1 MEMFEPVQPVRLKRP
16 VFVVPETTLTEQKKP
31 DEKVEESVD
40 DSASLPE
47 EQEEV
52 ESEDQDSEDG
62 DSEASESES
71 TESESTDSKDVEEQD
86 LGDELSDLEDDLFL
100 SPDDDEGEVVDLV
113 EDSGPDVKVVEIEL
127 GGGEE
132 TVTESEV
139 DILTAEL
146 DSRQN
151 EIVELEKAVE
161 EITATKEEINAK
173 MLRVAADLEN
183 YRRRSEREK
192 TELKRYGI
200 DRVMMDLIPAVDNME
215 RALNHAEE
223 RGEDSPLVEGI
234 EMVYR
239 QFISALKKHG
249 VEGFESKGDAFDPQ
263 RHEAIQQ
270 VETTE
275 EKTGT
280 IMEQY
285 QKGYFLHDRLIRPA
299 LVSVA
304 KRIEA
309 PEDDENTEEEEDS
322 SEEVDMDE
330 VAEKEESPEQGA
342 VDDDPARE
350 SEAEEDES
358 EAEGDDLS
366 GEEPPG
372 N

>member
-1 MEMFEPVQPVRLKRP
+1 MFEPVQPVRLKRP

-31 DEKVEESVD
+31 DEKVDESVD

-71 TESESTDSKDVEEQD
+71 TDSKDVEEQE

-113 EDSGPDVKVVEIEL
+113 EGSGPDVKVVEIEL

-132 TVTESEV
+132 TVAESEV

-146 DSRQN
+146 DNRQN

-161 EITATKEEINAK
+161 EITAAKEEINAK

-200 DRVMMDLIPAVDNME
+200 DRVVVDLIPAVDNME

-275 EKTGT
+275 EETGT

-285 QKGYFLHDRLIRPA
+285 QKGYFLHDRLLRPA

-322 SEEVDMDE
+322 SAEVELDE
-330 VAEKEESPEQGA
+330 VKENEESPEEPHEQGA
-342 VDDDPARE
+342 SDDEPAGE

-358 EAEGDDLS
+358 EGESDDLS